1 MWIPQCQVSAVSYA
15 LPPTWHHLPGSNSS
29 IPAPERLVLDILGG
43 FGWDEGFQVG
53 KGLAAVWDG
62 GSGPSAVHTVPSGER
77 SHLAM
82 KGMLS
87 DFSLSRHFR
96 FLRTFMQPKSNKT
109 A

>member
-1 MWIPQCQVSAVSYA
+1 MDPAVPRLCCELCPA
-15 LPPTWHHLPGSNSS
+15 THLAPLTWEQQLN
-29 IPAPERLVLDILGG
+29 PERLVLDILGG

-62 GSGPSAVHTVPSGER
+62 GSGPSAAHTVPSSER

-87 DFSLSRHFR
+87 DFSLSKHFR